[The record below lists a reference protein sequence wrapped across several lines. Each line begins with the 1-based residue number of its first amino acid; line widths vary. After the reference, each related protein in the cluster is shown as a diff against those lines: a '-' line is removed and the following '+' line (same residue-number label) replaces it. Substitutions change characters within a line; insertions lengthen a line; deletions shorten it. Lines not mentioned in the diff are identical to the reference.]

1 MRYYKHNIGDFL
13 ADTHYLSNP
22 RLAVYIKLV
31 WEYYLQEKPIV
42 ITGCLEEKAEELKT
56 NEDTLDYVLSKY
68 FNHVLEDNVWI
79 FRHKRIDSELIKM
92 NSVNQKK
99 SEGAQS
105 RWNNDT
111 TINGFEDFWKAY
123 PNKKDKQKAIK
134 AWQKHQPD
142 LPKVLKALKYQK
154 NSEQWQKDEGRFIP
168 LPTTWLNGARW
179 EDEINGKQTSEDKL
193 EYVMKASG
201 WLIEN
206 GYRWGSLEERNDLIK
221 QHYKE
226 NV

>member
-1 MRYYKHNIGDFL
+1 MRYYKHNLGDFL
-13 ADTHYLSNP
+13 ADTHYLTNE
-22 RLAVYIKLV
+22 RLSVYLKLI
-31 WEYYLQEKPIV
+31 WEYYLQEKPIT
-42 ITGCLEEKAEELKT
+42 IDDYNEKADELKT
-56 NEDTLDYVLSKY
+56 DEPTLSYILHKY
-68 FNHVLEDNVWI
+68 FWLDEDIDNEVW
-79 FRHKRIDSELIKM
+79 RHKRIDCELVKM
-92 NSVNQKK
+92 NSTNQKK

-142 LPKVLKALKYQK
+142 LPKVLKALKSQK

-193 EYVMKASG
+193 EYVSKASG
-201 WLIEN
+201 WLMEN
-206 GYRWGSLEERNDLIK
+206 GYRWGNLEERNDLIK

-226 NV
+226 NA